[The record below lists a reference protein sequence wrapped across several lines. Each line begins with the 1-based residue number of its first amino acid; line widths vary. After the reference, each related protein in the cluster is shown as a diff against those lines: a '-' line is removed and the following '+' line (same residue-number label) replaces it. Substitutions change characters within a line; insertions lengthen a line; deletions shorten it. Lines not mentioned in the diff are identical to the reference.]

1 MTEDTSI
8 IRWKL
13 DALKTEY
20 NQHWS
25 HFRHAIDKSYQA
37 FNIHMVIIALL
48 FSAVTLANEQQSTTL
63 ALPLYIVIGLVAF
76 MSTEGAIATLVVQR
90 SSYVLYRKVIDVL
103 RERISK
109 TVDDIL
115 QPEVEFFYDLRIFKP
130 GTAWFNRVNFVVLTG
145 CSVTVLC
152 TYLTLGNFSSAFA
165 GFELGSEF
173 IFLSSVAI
181 FLLSAQKFYYSVIHR
196 SNERARSLYC
206 KMQNY
211 DNPPTE
217 SREIKALKRYST
229 YLMISVIIIM
239 TITVLSLIM
248 AIATAGSGP
257 IYVTGFLSVIYVTM
271 FLMSCIVWRRTRC
284 ELSC

>member
-1 MTEDTSI
+1 MTEDTSN

-48 FSAVTLANEQQSTTL
+48 FSAISLANEQQSTSL

-76 MSTEGAIATLVVQR
+76 ASTEGAIATLVVQR

-109 TVDDIL
+109 TVDNVL

-145 CSVTVLC
+145 SSVTVLC
-152 TYLTLGNFSSAFA
+152 TYLTLGNLSSVIA
-165 GFELGSEF
+165 GFDLSPEF
-173 IFLSSVAI
+173 IFLSSIAVFI
-181 FLLSAQKFYYSVIHR
+181 LSTQKFFYSVIHR
-196 SNERARSLYC
+196 SNERARSLFC
-206 KMQNY
+206 KMQTY
-211 DNPPTE
+211 DKPPTE
-217 SREIKALKRYST
+217 SREIKALKRFST
-229 YLMISVIIIM
+229 YL
-239 TITVLSLIM
+239 VLSASLMM
-248 AIATAGSGP
+248 AITMLSFVVSYATAGSGP
-257 IYVTGFLSVIYVTM
+257 VYVTGFISIFYIVIL
-271 FLMSCIVWRRTRC
+271 LMSCIVWRRTRC